1 MEPCLYDYGCYWWW
15 SWAGVGSHS
24 LIYKL
29 WCSQQSASDSSKL
42 MHPTLW
48 SSQSWALQ
56 VLINNSSSVSLCL
69 LSIELEVIIKLVNPS
84 ISQIVNIC
92 PGLVFD
98 CDSCGLYDEAECV
111 VSECNISLSCNVCSP
126 LYCAWLITYQD
137 SVFCLDIHITMIWLG
152 DLYPA
157 LQYRVSHQNIHSTFS
172 HSEENY

>member
-1 MEPCLYDYGCYWWW
+1 MELCLYDYGCYWWW
-15 SWAGVGSHS
+15 SWADLGSHS

-56 VLINNSSSVSLCL
+56 VLINNFSSSESLCL

-92 PGLVFD
+92 SGLVFD
-98 CDSCGLYDEAECV
+98 CDSCGLYDE
-111 VSECNISLSCNVCSP
+111 LSV
-126 LYCAWLITYQD
+126 LYL
-137 SVFCLDIHITMIWLG
+137 SVI
-152 DLYPA
+152 
-157 LQYRVSHQNIHSTFS
+157 S
-172 HSEENY
+172 HSPAMCALLSIVPGLSLIRILYSV